1 MMTGH
6 GDSKP
11 YEWEQWVRQPVLP
24 TQVADSRA
32 VGSGIIEPDIKKL
45 IGTQSGNI
53 VDSEAVGPEELPTD
67 VVVTLEGC
75 DAPAQR
81 SIGNQLVRAGMPD
94 AQILPGHAFFRSL
107 AMSFT
112 LAAGPWA
119 LFRASQRKVLLDASQ
134 DA

>member
-1 MMTGH
+1 
-6 GDSKP
+6 
-11 YEWEQWVRQPVLP
+11 
-24 TQVADSRA
+24 
-32 VGSGIIEPDIKKL
+32 
-45 IGTQSGNI
+45 
-53 VDSEAVGPEELPTD
+53 
-67 VVVTLEGC
+67 
-75 DAPAQR
+75 
-81 SIGNQLVRAGMPD
+81 MPD